1 MPAPYLTTSQDVRL
15 MRGHGSSQLVTCHE
29 ICVIVASMNEK
40 SESPSKR
47 GRKPIGDA
55 PMTAAER
62 KRATRAR
69 KSAEGRVEFTV
80 GLGGGML
87 AFIDRMVLASGSSRS
102 QVLFDLLEMAI
113 SRIALLEV
121 QAEDMWAKGATDEE
135 VQAFMA
141 ESLRSTP
148 PPHLVQK
155 YKEVM
160 DIQ

>member
-1 MPAPYLTTSQDVRL
+1 MC
-15 MRGHGSSQLVTCHE
+15 GHDNGQLVTCHE
-29 ICVIVASMNEK
+29 ICVIVAPMNEK

-62 KRATRAR
+62 KRASRAR
-69 KSAEGRVEFTV
+69 KAAEGRVEFMV
-80 GLGGGML
+80 SLGGGML

-113 SRIALLEV
+113 SRMAFVEV
-121 QAEDMWAKGATDEE
+121 QAEEMWAAGATDEE
-135 VQAFMA
+135 VQTFMFEA
-141 ESLRSTP
+141 LRSTP

-160 DIQ
+160 GIQ